1 MLWVIIKD
9 CGGFSVTTDVLVK
22 MYFLQDV
29 PLHQSSKRQR
39 GLCYARGQKL
49 SQIIPLRRTA
59 VFTNIYPYLQIQ
71 VRGYRLFL
79 LLHKWKG
86 VNYLGWAKDLEKD
99 SGILEETWKQNP
111 NESGRPPPRPSAAS
125 LPWFSCIPQLQKFS
139 TLPAVTLYMGA
150 WKLNTYFSDDAR
162 WLPIG
167 INLLMQWRNK
177 TYMNPHLQL
186 FLTPVFGC

>member
-59 VFTNIYPYLQIQ
+59 VFTNAYPYLQIQ
-71 VRGYRLFL
+71 ERGYRLFL

-86 VNYLGWAKDLEKD
+86 VNYLGWAKDLGKD

-111 NESGRPPPRPSAAS
+111 NESGRPRLGPSAAS
-125 LPWFSCIPQLQKFS
+125 LPRFPCIPQLQKFS
-139 TLPAVTLYMGA
+139 TL
-150 WKLNTYFSDDAR
+150 
-162 WLPIG
+162 
-167 INLLMQWRNK
+167 
-177 TYMNPHLQL
+177 L
-186 FLTPVFGC
+186 FLLSCCTWEHGSWIPIFLMMPDGYQLV